1 MACKVLDTLSDDDS
15 QPLPWMSRTTTPG
28 ATANRALAP
37 AAGRPA
43 PPPGTRA
50 GEVAALH
57 QQLEELKVAA
67 EQQVR
72 AAFEQGFH
80 QGENNARQK
89 LETDYRS
96 AVERL
101 GNATAEVAGSRAE
114 TLRRAESD
122 TVRLAIE
129 IARRVLHRE
138 VSVDAYALEGLVKAA
153 LDKLRDQEIIR
164 VRAHADLVKTLTECI
179 ARTGRGQS
187 VEILPDPSRAPGGVV
202 FEISRGCLDASLDT
216 QLREIERGLVDQ
228 LKTRS

>member
-1 MACKVLDTLSDDDS
+1 MACKVIDTLSDDDS
-15 QPLPWMSRTTTPG
+15 QPLPWATTGQGTRT
-28 ATANRALAP
+28 LAP
-37 AAGRPA
+37 PASRPA

-50 GEVAALH
+50 GEVAALR
-57 QQLEELKVAA
+57 QQMEELRVAA

-101 GNATAEVAGSRAE
+101 AAAITEVSASRAE

-138 VSVDAYALEGLVKAA
+138 VSVDPAALEGLVKAA

-164 VRAHADLVKTLTECI
+164 VRVHADLVKMVTDCI
-179 ARTGRGQS
+179 TRSGRGRNI
-187 VEILPDPSRAPGGVV
+187 EILHDPSRPPGGVV

-228 LKTRS
+228 LKSRS